1 MSTLRTRYI
10 PVLLI
15 KNRQLYK
22 TVNFNREIKYIG
34 DPINA
39 LRIFNEK
46 QVDEICILD
55 IDASKLNSEPD
66 FDFIQDLASEC
77 FMPMGY
83 GGGIKNIST
92 IEKLFR
98 LGVEKII
105 LNSVLLSNMSLIT
118 EAANIFGSQS
128 IVASVDVKK
137 NFFGNHQIYSH
148 VTNKTEKIKFE
159 EYIIKI
165 QESGAG
171 ELIINSVDKDGMMM
185 GYDEGLIETVSSLLT
200 IPVVAL
206 GGAGSV
212 QDLDTVI
219 SKGAHAAAAGS
230 IFIYKGPHKAVLI
243 NYPTYK

>member
-55 IDASKLNSEPD
+55 IDASKSNSEPD

-185 GYDEGLIETVSSLLT
+185 GYDEGLIEKVSSLLT

-243 NYPTYK
+243 NYPTNK

>member
-1 MSTLRTRYI
+1 MSTLKTRYI

-15 KNRQLYK
+15 KNKQLYK

-55 IDASKLNSEPD
+55 IDASKQKSDPN
-66 FDFIQDLASEC
+66 FDFIRDLASEC

-98 LGVEKII
+98 LGVEKVI
-105 LNSVLLSNMSLIT
+105 LNSVLLSNISLIS

-137 NFFGNHQIYSH
+137 NFFGNHQIFSH
-148 VTNKTEKIKFE
+148 VTNKAEKIKFE
-159 EYIIKI
+159 EYIIRI

-171 ELIINSVDKDGMMM
+171 ELIINSVDKDGTMS
-185 GYDEGLIETVSSLLT
+185 GYDEGLIEKVSSLLS

-206 GGAGSV
+206 GGAGTV
-212 QDLDTVI
+212 NDLDTII

-243 NYPTYK
+243 NYPTNK